1 MVPLAWALRA
11 AGHEVRVAVP
21 PALTDAV
28 VNIGLPAVVGGA
40 DVPPPNPAEH
50 GQIGKLYRHRPFP
63 PDWPLHTDQLDAEQR
78 AMIEMLGRNSAETA
92 ELVLEDVLA
101 FARDW
106 RPELVVHDTASFA
119 GPVTAAAL
127 DVPNVRHLTGPGTRP
142 METRVGGTELLPEYV
157 DLFERRGLDVRAEP
171 TLTVDPSPPSL
182 RLPVPQVWRESR
194 FVPYN
199 GPGAVPSWLLDPDD
213 RTRVCL
219 TWGFSLTRAA
229 RQFGEP
235 ALDPFRQAI
244 VALSNLDAEIIVT
257 TTKDQ
262 LELLGE
268 LPANVRPAVSVPLQV
283 LMPHCAAI
291 VHHGGDGTTLT
302 AAACAVPQLLV
313 SRIPDAA
320 LNGGRLE
327 AVGTAIHLR
336 YQELED
342 DDRPELIRSA
352 VDKLLADSTYGQA
365 ASRLREEMER
375 QPPPAGLV
383 STLESLGGG

>member
-11 AGHEVRVAVP
+11 AGHEVRIAVP
-21 PALTDAV
+21 PALADAV
-28 VNIGLPAVVGGA
+28 VDIGLPAVVGGQ
-40 DVPPPNPAEH
+40 DVPPPNLTEH
-50 GQIGKLYRHRPFP
+50 GQ
-63 PDWPLHTDQLDAEQR
+63 
-78 AMIEMLGRNSAETA
+78 IEMLGRNSAETA

-101 FARDW
+101 FARHW
-106 RPELVVHDTASFA
+106 RPDLVVHDTASFA

-127 DVPNVRHLTGPGTRP
+127 EVPNVRHLTGPGTRP
-142 METRVGGTELLPEYV
+142 METRVGSTELLPEYV
-157 DLFERRGLDVRAEP
+157 DLFERRGLEVRAAP

-182 RLPVPQVWRESR
+182 RLPVPQAWRESR

-229 RQFGEP
+229 RQFGVP

-244 VALSNLDAEIIVT
+244 EALSGLDAEIIVT
-257 TTKDQ
+257 TTEDQ
-262 LELLGE
+262 LEALGE
-268 LPANVRPAVSVPLQV
+268 LPGNVRPAVSVPLQV
-283 LMPHCAAI
+283 LLPHCAAI

-313 SRIPDAA
+313 SRVPDSA

-327 AVGTAIHLR
+327 AVGAAIHLR
-336 YQELED
+336 YQELEED
-342 DDRPELIRSA
+342 DDSGELIRSA
-352 VDKLLADSTYGQA
+352 VEKLLADVTYGQA
-365 ASRLREEMER
+365 AGRLREELEG
-375 QPPPAGLV
+375 QPPPASLV
-383 STLESLGGG
+383 STLESLEVG